1 MSKPSTPPITSKVV
15 NVPPNLRRTISNE
28 MSYLRPSNYNSR
40 DTVSD
45 AKAANEWAAKK
56 LIWVHDDQ
64 EGFLLGQIR
73 QEQADGQLVVD
84 LPGGNRVSIHRE
96 ETQRVNPPK
105 FDKVEDMTELTCLND
120 ASVFYNLKER
130 YSAGLIYT
138 YSGLFCVVINPYTQL
153 PIYSEKIIEMYKG
166 QKREQMPPHIFA
178 IAGDAYRVML
188 QKRENQSIL
197 CT

>member
-1 MSKPSTPPITSKVV
+1 MPQVTSKAV
-15 NVPPNLRRTISNE
+15 NGPAALQRTVSSE
-28 MSYLRPSNYNSR
+28 MSYLRSSNYNSR
-40 DTVSD
+40 DTITD

-56 LIWVHDDQ
+56 LIWVPDDQ
-64 EGFLLGQIR
+64 EGFIAGQIR
-73 QEQADGQLVVD
+73 QEQPDGLLIVD
-84 LPGGNRVSIHRE
+84 LPNGKRVSIQRD

-105 FDKVEDMTELTCLND
+105 FDKVEDMTELSCLND

-130 YSAGLIYT
+130 YYAGLIYT
-138 YSGLFCVVINPYTQL
+138 YSGLFCVVINPYKHL

-166 QKREQMPPHIFA
+166 KKREQMPPHIFA
-178 IAGDAYRVML
+178 ITADAYRVML